1 MCQVAFFKICGKRDY
16 HDMESMQIRGD
27 TRLTE
32 DLFGDILLRARLL
45 AGMSVGPQ
53 FGVLC
58 FDTVTSRTASKHL
71 SQMFQ
76 GSERG
81 VDLARCSISFY
92 FQSHSFPGGAGG
104 KEPAF

>member
-16 HDMESMQIRGD
+16 RDMESMQIRGD

-71 SQMFQ
+71 SQMSLLVKNPPANAGDIRDV
-76 GSERG
+76 GSVPGCER
-81 VDLARCSISFY
+81 C
-92 FQSHSFPGGAGG
+92 PGRGHGN
-104 KEPAF
+104 PL

>member
-58 FDTVTSRTASKHL
+58 FDTVTSRTASKGN
-71 SQMFQ
+71 SKQ
-76 GSERG
+76 GE
-81 VDLARCSISFY
+81 
-92 FQSHSFPGGAGG
+92 
-104 KEPAF
+104 KTAFRMGENNSK